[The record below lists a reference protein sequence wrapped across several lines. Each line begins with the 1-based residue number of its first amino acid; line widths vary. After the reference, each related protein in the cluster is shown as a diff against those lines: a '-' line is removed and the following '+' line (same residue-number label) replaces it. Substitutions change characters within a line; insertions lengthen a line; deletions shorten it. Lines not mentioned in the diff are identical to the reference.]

1 MPISALYFCL
11 RGALDVSHESESDG
25 VFDSVLL
32 VALEKGSF
40 FGEQSLLGIDYG
52 SGATATVRA
61 TIHCELEM
69 LQFDRLRE
77 MMETETELTKAL
89 KAQARAAYARNRE
102 TRRQSAGCSPG
113 TRPTSSIKEKSP
125 VTPKRQFQPM
135 SNRRLSSDQN
145 KLLDEVKSSSYKN
158 SPSGTPR
165 GTAARKI
172 TPLNPRRPC
181 G

>member
-113 TRPTSSIKEKSP
+113 TRSTSIKEKSP
-125 VTPKRQFQPM
+125 VTPKH
-135 SNRRLSSDQN
+135 RRLSSAQN
-145 KLLDEVKSSSYKN
+145 KLLDEVKSSSYN
-158 SPSGTPR
+158 NPPSGTPR

-172 TPLNPRRPC
+172 TPVDT
-181 G
+181 

>member
-52 SGATATVRA
+52 TGATATVRA

-89 KAQARAAYARNRE
+89 KAQARAAYARNRGRPRE
-102 TRRQSAGCSPG
+102 TRRKSAGCLPG
-113 TRPTSSIKEKSP
+113 TRSTSIKEKSP

-135 SNRRLSSDQN
+135 SNRRLSSEQN

-172 TPLNPRRPC
+172 TPVDT
-181 G
+181 

>member
-1 MPISALYFCL
+1 
-11 RGALDVSHESESDG
+11 
-25 VFDSVLL
+25 
-32 VALEKGSF
+32 
-40 FGEQSLLGIDYG
+40 
-52 SGATATVRA
+52 
-61 TIHCELEM
+61 M

-113 TRPTSSIKEKSP
+113 TRPTSIKEKSP

-135 SNRRLSSDQN
+135 SNRRLSSEQN

-158 SPSGTPR
+158 SPSGMHTPR

-172 TPLNPRRPC
+172 TPVDT
-181 G
+181 